1 MRKAIRSIILTLA
14 GLIGGAG
21 VALGV
26 EAPPQPGP
34 GGDQTPARLSF
45 TDGQVSFWRPGA
57 TDWAQAQINTPLAP
71 GDELATGSPGTL
83 ELQIGAR
90 SFIRAWADTQL
101 GLESQ
106 DPGFLQV
113 KVTAGNASFDLRTL
127 EPGQTVEVDTPNA
140 AITLEHSGYYRI
152 GVVGDRTSVI
162 TRRGGRATVTPA
174 SGPTVT
180 MTPSEEVVIEGTT
193 SPQMNSYAAPP
204 QDDWDRWNYARTE
217 SLSEAVS
224 ARYVPPGV
232 YGVEE
237 LDRYGTWR
245 SVPTYG
251 EVWIP
256 TAVPAG
262 WVPYSMGSWVLDPYY
277 GWTWV
282 SSLPWGWA
290 PFHYGRWVAV
300 NGFWAW
306 TPGAIVARPV
316 YAPALVA
323 FLGTPAAGVSVSVG
337 GPLVGWVALGWGEPC
352 VPWWGPAGFIHRPW
366 WGGWGGPRVVNNV
379 EISRTTVVNVEN
391 IRVYHN
397 TTVQNAVVAVNREHF
412 GHGPITG
419 ARVTRVDVGRL
430 EPMHA
435 GLSVQ
440 ATGASFVPTA
450 TRGARPPEAL
460 LRRPVVATRQPRP
473 WGETA
478 RERVRPGESGGVTA
492 PTPRVVTV
500 NRPQEGPEVMP
511 RPSTGRSPIERP
523 MSDRE
528 PLPAPPRRQRAPRA
542 EAGTGAPAQA
552 SPPATRH
559 PEGARQAPPRPEG
572 PPQIGHGTGTPPIA
586 SRPIPPPVSQQPQ
599 AAPPALKHETSRPAA
614 PQVGGPPPGV
624 PAARSQRVE
633 GARPLPG
640 EPANRLEPHRM
651 ETSSGQHGGQ
661 RGERTTSPPSDRRPH
676 GPAGDVQQ
684 QPSK

>member
-1 MRKAIRSIILTLA
+1 MRKGIS
-14 GLIGGAG
+14 GLILVLAVLIGSVHIAPGA
-21 VALGV
+21 
-26 EAPPQPGP
+26 EAPPPAGP
-34 GGDQTPARLSF
+34 GSEQTPARLSF

-57 TDWAQAQINTPLAP
+57 TDWTQAQINIPLVP

-90 SFIRAWADTQL
+90 SFIRAWANTQL

-106 DPGFLQV
+106 EPDFLQV
-113 KVTAGNASFDLRTL
+113 KLAAGNASFDLRTL
-127 EPGQTVEVDTPNA
+127 ESGQTLEVDTPNA
-140 AITLEHSGYYRI
+140 AVTIEHSGYYRI

-174 SGPTVT
+174 SGPTVS
-180 MTPSEEVVIEGTT
+180 MTPSEELVIEGAT
-193 SPQMNSYAAPP
+193 SPQMNSYAAPR
-204 QDDWDRWNYARTE
+204 QDDWDQWNYARTE

-224 ARYVPPGV
+224 ARYVPPGM

-251 EVWIP
+251 EVWVP

-306 TPGAIVARPV
+306 APGPIVARPV

-323 FLGTPAAGVSVSVG
+323 FFGTPAAGVSVSVG
-337 GPLVGWVALGWGEPC
+337 SPLVSWVALGWGEPC
-352 VPWWGPAGFIHRPW
+352 VPWWGPTGFIHRPW
-366 WGGWGGPRVVNNV
+366 WGGWGGPRVVNNMA
-379 EISRTTVVNVEN
+379 INRTTVVNVEN
-391 IRVYHN
+391 IRVYQN
-397 TTVQNAVVAVNREHF
+397 TSVQNAVVAVKQEHF

-419 ARVTRVDVGRL
+419 ARLTRVDVGRL

-435 GLSVQ
+435 GLPVH

-450 TRGARPPEAL
+450 TRGARPSEDV
-460 LRRPVVATRQPRP
+460 LRRQVVATRQPRP
-473 WGETA
+473 WGGTP
-478 RERVRPGESGGVTA
+478 RERVRPGEPGGVTA
-492 PTPRVVTV
+492 PAPQVVTV
-500 NRPQEGPEVMP
+500 TRPQEGPAVLS
-511 RPSTGRSPIERP
+511 RPSLGRSPIERP
-523 MSDRE
+523 MRDRVR
-528 PLPAPPRRQRAPRA
+528 PPAPPRGERGQRAETSP
-542 EAGTGAPAQA
+542 GGPAQA
-552 SPPATRH
+552 SRPTTPPVAQQ
-559 PEGARQAPPRPEG
+559 PPGARQAPLKPEG
-572 PPQIGHGTGTPPIA
+572 PPQTAHGTGTPPTAI
-586 SRPIPPPVSQQPQ
+586 RPTPPPISQQPQ
-599 AAPPALKHETSRPAA
+599 AAPPALKHESSRPAA

-640 EPANRLEPHRM
+640 EPANRLAPHRGQ
-651 ETSSGQHGGQ
+651 SNSGQQ
-661 RGERTTSPPSDRRPH
+661 GERSRSTDQRPH
-676 GPAGDVQQ
+676 GPAGEVEK